1 MTFYFVY
8 FYTGYQNSIQDF
20 TVYGNLEEVVQK
32 IGENVIG
39 PILDGKIDTSEYTR
53 SGGQIEISLV
63 YTVPNMV
70 F

>member
-1 MTFYFVY
+1 M
-8 FYTGYQNSIQDF
+8 ND
-20 TVYGNLEEVVQK
+20 
-32 IGENVIG
+32 VIG